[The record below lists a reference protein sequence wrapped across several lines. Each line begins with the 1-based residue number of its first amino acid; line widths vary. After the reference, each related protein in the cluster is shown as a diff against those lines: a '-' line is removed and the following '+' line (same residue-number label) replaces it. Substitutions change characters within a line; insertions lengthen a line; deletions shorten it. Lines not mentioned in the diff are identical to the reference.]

1 MFALL
6 VSSSSPQMNKSWSF
20 VLKHKE
26 NLSQSGSEL
35 LSVQEEEQEGEQ
47 GGRTAACVCVI

>member
-6 VSSSSPQMNKSWSF
+6 VSSSSPLINKSWSF
-20 VLKHKE
+20 VLEHQ

-35 LSVQEEEQEGEQ
+35 LSVQEEEQEGER
-47 GGRTAACVCVI
+47 GERTVPCVHVI

>member
-6 VSSSSPQMNKSWSF
+6 VSSSSPLMNKSWSF
-20 VLKHKE
+20 VLEHHE

-35 LSVQEEEQEGEQ
+35 LSVQEEEQEGER
-47 GGRTAACVCVI
+47 GERTEPCVRVI